1 MGETAAEKAGAT
13 SPGWVRSQA
22 EVTRLCE
29 ELGRVRR
36 VAVDLESNGFH
47 VYRARLCLM
56 QVSDGTR
63 GWLVDTLALDPPALR
78 PLGELLEDAGTEK
91 VMHGA
96 DYDLRMLDREMGVT
110 VRGLRDT
117 QLAAQLCGVAAFGL
131 ASLLENELGVTLDKR
146 FQRADF
152 GLRPMSPE
160 LAAYAAADALH
171 LLELEE
177 RLRRRLDDLGRVG
190 WWLEECAALEEVR
203 WEETPPD
210 PLAFARMRG
219 ASALRGAA
227 RDRLAAL
234 WAWREARAAAE
245 DVPPFRVLNPET
257 LLRLAEQP
265 PADLAALAAFRGVG
279 RGVSRRHGRE
289 LLALVTAPPA
299 APERRPAQPF
309 VRDRESEDR
318 IKQLRVLRD
327 EVAAGLALD
336 PVIVAPRAVLEA
348 VVEALPVR
356 QEELERCT
364 GRRWRAGLLA
374 AAVLPV
380 CRAWRTGS

>member
-1 MGETAAEKAGAT
+1 MRETDAGKAGPAG
-13 SPGWVRSQA
+13 PHWVKRQT
-22 EVTRLCE
+22 EVARLCE
-29 ELGRVRR
+29 ELGRAGR

-47 VYRARLCLM
+47 VYRARLCLV
-56 QVSDGTR
+56 QISDGTQ
-63 GWLVDTLALDPPALR
+63 GWLVDTLALDRPALR
-78 PLGELLEDAGTEK
+78 PLGELLEDAGIEK

-96 DYDLRMLDREMGVT
+96 DYDLRMLDRELGVR

-117 QLAAQLCGVAAFGL
+117 QSAAQLCGVTAFGL
-131 ASLLENELGVTLDKR
+131 ASLLEAELGVTLDKR

-160 LAAYAAADALH
+160 LAAYAAADVMH
-171 LLELEE
+171 LLELEG
-177 RLRRRLDDLGRVG
+177 RLRRRLSELGREE

-245 DVPPFRVLNPET
+245 DVPPFRVMQPET

-279 RGVSRRHGRE
+279 RGVARRHGQE
-289 LLALVTAPPA
+289 MLGLVTTPPA

-309 VRDRESEDR
+309 VRDREAEDR

-327 EVAAGLALD
+327 EVAAGLAVD
-336 PVIVAPRAVLEA
+336 PAIVAPRAVLEA
-348 VVEALPVR
+348 VAEVLPVTR
-356 QEELERCT
+356 EELAGCA
-364 GRRWRAGLLA
+364 GRRWRAHVLA
-374 AAVLPV
+374 PAVLPV
-380 CRAWRTGS
+380 CRAWREGA